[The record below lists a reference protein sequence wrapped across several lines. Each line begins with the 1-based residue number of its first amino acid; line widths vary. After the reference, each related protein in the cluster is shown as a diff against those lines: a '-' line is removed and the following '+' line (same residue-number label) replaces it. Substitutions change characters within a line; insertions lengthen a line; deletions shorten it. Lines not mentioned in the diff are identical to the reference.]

1 MNSNVRKLEDTIIA
15 LLNSSDVEIE
25 VKRLIVCNILYL
37 VEKEADKA
45 IVAELREQK
54 LQEQNNAEST

>member
-1 MNSNVRKLEDTIIA
+1 MNSKVRKLEDAIIE

-25 VKRLIVCNILYL
+25 VKRLIMRNVLYL

>member
-1 MNSNVRKLEDTIIA
+1 MNSKVRKLEDTIIA

-25 VKRLIVCNILYL
+25 VKRLVIRNVLYL

-45 IVAELREQK
+45 IMAEI
-54 LQEQNNAEST
+54 QEQNNAEST